1 MNEHHPVCEGAR
13 LTALIRRHRLAAIPV
28 AVAVAAAAASV
39 LFSPAS
45 AHGHGFTTT
54 VYVDATAPGPGVVRA
69 EIGLEYDLLV
79 LSVSDA
85 EDAPEFFED
94 GMDVFGTGEE
104 ADALNAHPEAIVDYV
119 TERLQV
125 SADDVPCVPERAGA
139 LTVTERHDVPYAV
152 LTLDYGCEP
161 AAAHELRSALFP
173 DEEGF
178 VRGTVTIVDYVVDH
192 TSGSATL
199 TRQEPAFSTE
209 QTLFERLGRFF
220 VLGSEHLLFGIDHI
234 LFLLALIVGSRRL
247 RDIVLAATA
256 FTVAHSVTFI
266 LAALGVV
273 SLPAALVEPLIALSI
288 AVVGCWYLWRVWQ
301 ERRQPVHLP
310 APTTDAGFDRTQM
323 ARFAVVFGFGLL
335 HGVGFAGALGIHEPS
350 SWSLLGALLVF
361 NLGIEAVQVA
371 IIVVSFPIL
380 LAIRKAAPRTGLV
393 LGVVIAAGVTLMG
406 LVWFVERLL
415 GIG

>member
-1 MNEHHPVCEGAR
+1 M
-13 LTALIRRHRLAAIPV
+13 TALIRRHRLASIPV
-28 AVAVAAAAASV
+28 AVAVVLAGAGAAASA
-39 LFSPAS
+39 LLAPAA

-54 VYVDATAPGPGVVRA
+54 VYVDATAPEPGVVRA

-79 LSVSDA
+79 LSVSDT

-119 TERLQV
+119 SERLEIA
-125 SADDVPCVPERAGA
+125 ADDVPCMPERVGA
-139 LTVTERHDVPYAV
+139 LGVTERHDVPYAV
-152 LTLDYGCEP
+152 LTLDYQCEP
-161 AAAHELRSALFP
+161 AAAHEVRSALFP

-178 VRGTVTIVDYVVDH
+178 VRGTATIVDYVVDH
-192 TSGSATL
+192 TAGSATL

-273 SLPAALVEPLIALSI
+273 ALPAALVEPLIALSI

-301 ERRQPVHLP
+301 ERRQPVHLA
-310 APTTDAGFDRTQM
+310 APTSDTGFDRTQM

-371 IIVVSFPIL
+371 IIVVTFPIL
-380 LAIRKAAPRTGLV
+380 MAIRKAAPRTGLV
-393 LGVVIAAGVTLMG
+393 VGVSIAAGVTFVG
-406 LVWFVERLL
+406 LVWFVQRLL

>member
-1 MNEHHPVCEGAR
+1 MTPP
-13 LTALIRRHRLAAIPV
+13 TIRHRLASIAL
-28 AVAVAAAAASV
+28 AVSAVAASSLLIPGA
-39 LFSPAS
+39 

-54 VYVDATAPGPGVVRA
+54 VYVDATVPEPGVVRA

-104 ADALNAHPEAIVDYV
+104 AEALNAHPGAIVDYV
-119 TERLQV
+119 AERLEIT
-125 SADDVPCVPERAGA
+125 ADDVRCVPERAGA
-139 LTVTERHDVPYAV
+139 VTVTERHDVPYAV
-152 LTLDYGCEP
+152 LTLDYDCEP
-161 AAAHELRSALFP
+161 AAAHEVRSTLFP
-173 DEEGF
+173 DEEGY
-178 VRGTVTIVDYVVDH
+178 VRGTVTIVDYEVDH

-199 TRQEPAFSTE
+199 TREEPAFST
-209 QTLFERLGRFF
+209 QQPLFERLARFF

-288 AVVGCWYLWRVWQ
+288 AVVGCWYLWRVW
-301 ERRQPVHLP
+301 RRRGQAAQLAAP
-310 APTTDAGFDRTQM
+310 ATGTGPDRTEL

-371 IIVVSFPIL
+371 IIVVLFPVL
-380 LAIRKAAPRTGLV
+380 LVIRKAAPRTGLA
-393 LGVVIAAGVTLMG
+393 LGVGVAACVALVG
-406 LVWFVERLL
+406 LVWFVQRLL

>member
-1 MNEHHPVCEGAR
+1 MTPP
-13 LTALIRRHRLAAIPV
+13 TTRHRLASIAF
-28 AVAVAAAAASV
+28 ALAAVAASALLTPGA
-39 LFSPAS
+39 

-54 VYVDATAPGPGVVRA
+54 VYVEATAPAPGVVRA

-104 ADALNAHPEAIVDYV
+104 AEALNAHPEAIVDYV
-119 TERLQV
+119 AERLEIA
-125 SADDVPCVPERAGA
+125 ADDVPCTPERAGA

-152 LTLDYGCEP
+152 LTLDYDCEP
-161 AAAHELRSALFP
+161 AAAHEVRSTLFP
-173 DEEGF
+173 DEEGY
-178 VRGTVTIVDYVVDH
+178 VRGTVTIVDYEVDH

-199 TRQEPAFSTE
+199 TREEPAFST
-209 QTLFERLGRFF
+209 QQPLFERLARFF

-288 AVVGCWYLWRVWQ
+288 AVVGCWYLWRVW
-301 ERRQPVHLP
+301 RRRAQPEQLVAP
-310 APTTDAGFDRTQM
+310 ATGTGPDRTEL

-335 HGVGFAGALGIHEPS
+335 HGVGFAGALGIDEPS

-371 IIVVSFPIL
+371 IIVVLFPIL
-380 LAIRKAAPRTGLV
+380 LAIRKAAPRTGLA
-393 LGVVIAAGVTLMG
+393 LGVGVAACVALVG
-406 LVWFVERLL
+406 LVWFVQRLL